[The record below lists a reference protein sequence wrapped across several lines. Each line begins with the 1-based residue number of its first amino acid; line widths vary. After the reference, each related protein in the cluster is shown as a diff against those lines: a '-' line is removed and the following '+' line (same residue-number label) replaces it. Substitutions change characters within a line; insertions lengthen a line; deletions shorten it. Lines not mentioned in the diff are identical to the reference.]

1 MTASNSA
8 SAHFQYTVVIE
19 RDGDGYSAY
28 FPDAP
33 GCFTQGD
40 TLDEVRANAR
50 EALELYLQVLR
61 DKGEAVPPPSALTEK
76 ISVKA
81 S

>member
-1 MTASNSA
+1 MNPRDTPPSSRE
-8 SAHFQYTVVIE
+8 YTVVIE

-40 TLDEVRANAR
+40 TLDEVRTNAR
-50 EALELYLQVLR
+50 EALELYIQVLR
-61 DKGEAVPPPSALTEK
+61 DKGEPVPAPAALTEK
-76 ISVKA
+76 IVVKA

>member
-1 MTASNSA
+1 MTATKA
-8 SAHFQYTVVIE
+8 SSEQYQYTVVIE

-50 EALELYLQVLR
+50 EALELYVQILR
-61 DKGEAVPPPSALTEK
+61 NKGEPIPIPSALTEK
-76 ISVKA
+76 VSVKA